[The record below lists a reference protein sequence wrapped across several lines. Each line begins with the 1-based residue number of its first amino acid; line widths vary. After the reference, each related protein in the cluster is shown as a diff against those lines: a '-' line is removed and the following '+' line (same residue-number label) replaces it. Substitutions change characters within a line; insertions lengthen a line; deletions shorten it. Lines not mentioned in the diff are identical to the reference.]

1 MTRVPGSIPNII
13 TGFCK
18 EVVIFTAM
26 QLNKS
31 IKIFINYFFGPI
43 LFAWLSFSIYNNIKH
58 QPQLSDSWLQIQHSF
73 QSPKFFLLLAALVLV
88 FVNWGIEALKW
99 KASVAMI
106 QPVSFW
112 QAFKAVLS
120 GVTFSVTMPNRVG
133 EYLGRVLY
141 LPEGS
146 RLKTISV
153 TLVGSFAQL
162 LTTLFVGI
170 LGLIVLKKIL
180 LQTYPDLVIW
190 YQVALYSLIAIVL
203 ILALIYFNV
212 SATVSIFNKWTP
224 CQKYLYLVEALN
236 SFDSK
241 LLVRILLLSILRYL
255 VFIVQ
260 YILVFYLF
268 EVNVSAFIIG
278 WVMSVVFLAMAI
290 VPSIALVEIGL
301 RGEISLKLM
310 GMFSG
315 NSLGIGLTSITVWL
329 INLVFPAI
337 IGSLL
342 LLNIK
347 VFTRKGNTI

>member
-1 MTRVPGSIPNII
+1 
-13 TGFCK
+13 
-18 EVVIFTAM
+18 M

-43 LFAWLSFSIYNNIKH
+43 LLAWLAFSIYNNIKH
-58 QPQLSDSWLQIQHSF
+58 QPQLGVSWLQIKHSF
-73 QSPKFFLLLAALVLV
+73 QSAKIFLLLASLVLV

-106 QPVSFW
+106 QPIGFW
-112 QAFKAVLS
+112 HAFKAVLS

-170 LGLIVLKKIL
+170 IGLVVLKRIL

-190 YQVALYSLIAIVL
+190 YQIALYSLIAIVL
-203 ILALIYFNV
+203 VLVLIYFNV
-212 SATVSIFNKWTP
+212 SATVGIFNKWVRN
-224 CQKYLYLVEALN
+224 QKYLYLVEALN
-236 SFDSK
+236 SFHSK
-241 LLVRILLLSILRYL
+241 LLMKILLLSLLRYL
-255 VFIVQ
+255 VFVAQ

-278 WVMSVVFLAMAI
+278 WVMSLVFLAMAI
-290 VPSIALVEIGL
+290 VPSIALVEIGV

-310 GMFSG
+310 GMFTG
-315 NSLGIGLTSITVWL
+315 NSLGIGFTSITVWL
-329 INLVFPAI
+329 INLVIPAI

-342 LLNIK
+342 LMNIK
-347 VFTRKGNTI
+347 VFTRRGNTI

>member
-1 MTRVPGSIPNII
+1 V
-13 TGFCK
+13 K
-18 EVVIFTAM
+18 
-26 QLNKS
+26 
-31 IKIFINYFFGPI
+31 FI
-43 LFAWLSFSIYNNIKH
+43 
-58 QPQLSDSWLQIQHSF
+58 
-73 QSPKFFLLLAALVLV
+73 LLLAALLLV

-106 QPVSFW
+106 QPIGFW

-162 LTTLFVGI
+162 LTTLFVGVV
-170 LGLIVLKKIL
+170 GLVVLKKIL

-190 YQVALYSLIAIVL
+190 YQFALYSLIAIVL
-203 ILALIYFNV
+203 VLALIYFNV
-212 SATVSIFNKWTP
+212 SATVNLFNKWIRS
-224 CQKYLYLVEALN
+224 QKYLYLVEALN
-236 SFDSK
+236 SFHSK
-241 LLVRILLLSILRYL
+241 LLVRILILSLLRYL
-255 VFIVQ
+255 VFVVQ

-268 EVNVSAFIIG
+268 EVNVSALIIG

-290 VPSIALVEIGL
+290 VPSIALVEIGV

-329 INLVFPAI
+329 INLVIPAI

-342 LLNIK
+342 LMNIK
-347 VFTRKGNTI
+347 VFTRKGNAI

>member
-43 LFAWLSFSIYNNIKH
+43 LFAWLAFSIYNNIKH

-73 QSPKFFLLLAALVLV
+73 QSVKFILLLAALLLV

-106 QPVSFW
+106 QPIGFW

-162 LTTLFVGI
+162 LTTLFVGVV
-170 LGLIVLKKIL
+170 GLVVLKKIL

-190 YQVALYSLIAIVL
+190 YQFALYSLIAIVL
-203 ILALIYFNV
+203 VLALIYFNV
-212 SATVSIFNKWTP
+212 SATVNLFNKWIRS
-224 CQKYLYLVEALN
+224 QKYLYLVEALN
-236 SFDSK
+236 SFHSK
-241 LLVRILLLSILRYL
+241 LLVRILILSLLRYL
-255 VFIVQ
+255 VFVVQ

-268 EVNVSAFIIG
+268 EVNVSALIIG

-290 VPSIALVEIGL
+290 VPSIALVEIGV

-329 INLVFPAI
+329 INLVIPAI

-342 LLNIK
+342 LMNIK
-347 VFTRKGNTI
+347 VFTRKGNAI

>member
-1 MTRVPGSIPNII
+1 LI
-13 TGFCK
+13 
-18 EVVIFTAM
+18 
-26 QLNKS
+26 
-31 IKIFINYFFGPI
+31 
-43 LFAWLSFSIYNNIKH
+43 
-58 QPQLSDSWLQIQHSF
+58 
-73 QSPKFFLLLAALVLV
+73 AALLLV

-106 QPVSFW
+106 QPIGFW

-170 LGLIVLKKIL
+170 LGLVILKKIL
-180 LQTYPDLVIW
+180 LQTYPDLIIW

-203 ILALIYFNV
+203 VLALIYFNV
-212 SATVSIFNKWTP
+212 SATVNIFKKWIRS
-224 CQKYLYLVEALN
+224 QKYLYLVEALN
-236 SFDSK
+236 SFHSK

-255 VFIVQ
+255 VFVVQ

-268 EVNVSAFIIG
+268 EVNVSAFVIG

-290 VPSIALVEIGL
+290 VPSIALVEIGV

-310 GMFSG
+310 GMFSN

-329 INLVFPAI
+329 INLVIPAI

-342 LLNIK
+342 LMNIK
-347 VFTRKGNTI
+347 VFTRKGNAI